1 MNYYIE
7 LDEKS
12 ELDYNAWI
20 MYHKDEICDYIEFIL
35 HNLGQKKLVSIM
47 DCGSD
52 EELFEKISHIIYR
65 YSHKGRPLFKNK

>member
-20 MYHKDEICDYIEFIL
+20 MYYKDEICDYIEFIL
-35 HNLGQKKLVSIM
+35 QNLGEKHLVNIM
-47 DCGSD
+47 DYGSD
-52 EELFEKISHIIYR
+52 EELFDKISRIIYK